1 MTGRKA
7 LEELA
12 KKRGVVLAAS
22 AQAKVPASVPAPD
35 QAARG
40 AGWMSKVMPSAAPV
54 IVQLKEQLG
63 EFWPGV
69 LANLKRGAG
78 YVVDES
84 TRIAIGSPPVD
95 VYVRGKIEQRD
106 GFTVMRVRRRE
117 PQGGP
122 SA

>member
-22 AQAKVPASVPAPD
+22 AQAKAPAPALD
-35 QAARG
+35 QSARP

-95 VYVRGKIEQRD
+95 VYERGKIEQRD
-106 GFTVMRVRRRE
+106 GFTVMRVRQRE